1 MLSFSPPNPSLPETS
16 PLGTI
21 VATVTA
27 AWSDG
32 SAFTGALGF
41 AGPYFDDGGTF
52 ALSGNKVIVNP
63 AGMGLRGDAGSTQF
77 VTISAVQ

>member
-1 MLSFSPPNPSLPETS
+1 
-16 PLGTI
+16 LGTI

-32 SAFTGALGF
+32 STFTGTLGF
-41 AGPYFDDGGTF
+41 VGPYYDDGGTF

-63 AGMGLRGDAGSTQF
+63 AGMGLLGDGGSTQF
-77 VTISAVQ
+77 VTINAAQ